1 MAGQRLGL
9 PASRACLHIFL
20 AALIL
25 SSIFAAAQSKKA
37 PKGAQKAS
45 AAAVTC
51 SPTNTVTANVVA
63 LDQPYMLNRLGSAMP
78 QGMIFAL
85 QSDVVSTSNFQ
96 SCSQVACTNGQVQ
109 LRSDKR
115 PRPIVLRVN
124 QGQCLKLN
132 FTNLL
137 AGSPTS
143 PFQPVT
149 RQTSIHV
156 NGMELVSSIADDGS
170 YVGQNNSSLV
180 TPSAPPPPTPPAGKT
195 TYTLYAAEQ
204 GTFLL
209 YSMGAPFGSGAE
221 AGQITDGLFGAVT
234 VEPPQAE
241 YYRSQVTRDEL
252 VQAIDRT
259 KGNNGFTPD
268 GHPIINY
275 AARYPPNTKINNID
289 WSCKPVLAMVSTL
302 YQANGST
309 CAPTLGGMLQTYYT
323 DLTAI
328 ITGPKAGRFPNT
340 ESGPEFNPVPASP
353 DRRQPYREFTIHYH
367 EVTAAVQPFSDFYK
381 NSDGTPGLSVM
392 LQPGQDNFAINY
404 GTGAIGTEI
413 LANRL
418 QVGPMW
424 QCEECKFEEFFLV
437 AWAVGDPAMVVN
449 KAANFYT
456 GESPVTN
463 PNGPPPDVVQKMEN
477 YAAWA
482 AGLTKPA
489 PPLPPPP
496 QQFAKATQAFFP
508 DDPSNVY
515 HSYLQ
520 DHVKFRILHGG
531 SNLTHIHHQHA
542 HQWLHTPNDPN
553 SSYLDSQLISP
564 GSAYTLEIDYNGG
577 GNRNQTLGDSIFHC
591 HFYPHFAA
599 GMWSLWRVHDVFE
612 AGTQLQNGIP
622 VQGARALPD
631 GEIAS
636 GTPIPAVVPLPT
648 IAMAP
653 NPAKVQ
659 IVPVPD
665 PKNTTGTVKI
675 DGYEAKVINKCDRMD
690 GKDDGTCTNPG
701 FPFFVP
707 GVAGHR
713 APAPPLDFAPAL
725 TAGGQ
730 PIIGPDG
737 KPEYLDGGLNRH
749 VILSGTV
756 TGERHNQ
763 WDFSKDDDT
772 LVARELPELGTTV
785 EKAAMAYNGVRQHP
799 SYTPAGQPG
808 SFITNGLPRGPQ
820 PGAPFADPAVD
831 DQGKATGEV
840 RRYKAADIQTD
851 VVFNKVGWHYPQE
864 RFITL
869 WSDVKNTLAGA
880 RAPEPFFFRANSKTD
895 VVEFWQTNLVPSY
908 YELDDFQVRTPTDI
922 IGQHIHLVKFDVLA
936 SDGAS
941 NGFNYEDG
949 TLSPNEVVDR
959 INAIRKENN
968 CTPNDSRNGT
978 FECPVAKDPTAANG
992 YPIDFGPPPAGQN
1005 WKGAQTTIQ
1014 RWYADPL
1021 DGCFWPPCPNNGAG
1035 KDRTLRTVFTH
1046 DHFGPSTHQQAG
1058 LYAGLVVEP
1067 EKSQWK
1073 NSETGQPLG
1082 GGSDGGPTSWQAN
1095 IVTNNQADSYREFLL
1110 EFQDLALTY
1119 ANNSIGAA
1127 VAYPSNPPQTIT
1139 NSTPPWGWMD
1149 CNNQTGDTTA
1159 INSPPAVNNGLN
1171 CAPTIISGG
1180 VTQGTMTVN
1189 YRNEPLPLRVCNG
1202 TSTSDCSSS
1211 PDQGDKSTDL
1221 SYVYSSTVP
1230 RKVQILNTQ
1239 PTSQPIDGTNNSF
1252 QYPPPLLSCPNGTP
1266 GCTQGG
1272 DPYTPLLRTFQGDRV
1287 QVRVLVGAYL
1297 FNHNF
1302 SVEGLK
1308 WLFEPSSSTSGYR
1321 DNQPMGISEHFE
1333 YQFTAPTT
1341 KGKTADYL
1349 YMPGSG
1355 VNDQGQGLWGILR
1368 SYNAGGNPSSVPS
1381 LQPLPNNMGG
1391 GVTLKASASCPSNA
1405 TGNRTYYVAAQYFPN
1420 GLTYNSRD
1428 GSSTSITN
1436 QNGALVYV
1444 MSDASGKT
1452 SSTPPKEPLVLRAAA
1467 GECITVHLF
1476 NTVDPTASVFTTADG
1491 NAPGNLPF
1499 SQVSLFPSSDVGM
1512 HAQLVSYDVTENNGV
1527 NVGLN
1532 PDQVAC
1538 PPSTTGTAGC
1548 PSSRTYTW
1556 YAGQVV
1562 ANPDGTT
1569 TGIPIE
1575 LGSANLI
1582 TADPLEQQPLSM
1594 IGALIVEPK
1603 GSSWPANS
1611 GTSAMIRKAEGGYFR
1626 DFVAMLQNNVYLTQN
1641 AFNAINFGTE
1651 PMSYR
1656 FMNSKGKSPG
1666 NFDQV
1671 QVGNA
1676 FSNRMPNSFFSP
1688 AKLQGQ
1694 PQTPI
1699 FCAMRGEA
1707 VRFRMLHPDGLG
1719 GFPDDVWTIH
1729 GHVWPEEPYVTVGNV
1744 PSAAMGNNPNS
1755 QWFGARDGFGTQ
1767 NHFDILL
1774 SSAGGKNR
1782 IAGDYLYR
1790 SFPVGEFTAGNW
1802 GVFRVNATVMLQR
1815 NCERGLYPALLA
1827 APEKVVTPL
1836 EQVVPR
1842 VDTEER
1848 FENRKPHEKSRR
1860 QLKKPQ

>member
-1 MAGQRLGL
+1 MAGQRFGL
-9 PASRACLHIFL
+9 LASKARLHIFL

-25 SSIFAAAQSKKA
+25 PSIFAAAQGKA
-37 PKGAQKAS
+37 APQKTRNSSAAS
-45 AAAVTC
+45 AVNC
-51 SPTNTVTANVVA
+51 SPANTVTANVVA

-85 QSDVVSTSNFQ
+85 QSDVVSTINFQ

-137 AGSPTS
+137 AGAPTS

-170 YVGQNNSSLV
+170 YAGQNNSSLV
-180 TPSAPPPPTPPAGKT
+180 PASAPTPPTPPGGKT

-209 YSMGAPFGSGAE
+209 YSMGAPFGNTPE

-275 AARYPPNTKINNID
+275 AARFPPNTRINNID
-289 WSCKPVLAMVSTL
+289 WSCKPILAMVSTL
-302 YQANGST
+302 YQASGNT
-309 CAPTLGGMLQTYYT
+309 CAPTPGGMLQTYYT

-367 EVTAAVQPFSDFYK
+367 EVTAAIQSFSDFYK
-381 NSDGTPGLSVM
+381 NPDGTPGLSAM

-404 GTGAIGTEI
+404 GTGAIATEI

-418 QVGPMW
+418 GVGPMW
-424 QCEECKFEEFFLV
+424 QCEECKFEEFFLA

-449 KAANFYT
+449 KASNFYQ
-456 GESPVTN
+456 GEAPVTN
-463 PNGPPPDVVQKMEN
+463 PNGPLPDVVQQMEQ

-482 AGLTKPA
+482 AGLDPNQVH
-489 PPLPPPP
+489 PPQPPPPP
-496 QQFAKATQAFFP
+496 QPGAKATQVFFP

-564 GSAYTLEIDYNGG
+564 GSSYTLEIDYNGG

-631 GEIAS
+631 GEIAT
-636 GTPIPAVVPLPT
+636 GAPIPAVVPLPT

-653 NPAKVQ
+653 IPAKVQ
-659 IVPVPD
+659 IVPVTD
-665 PKNTTGTVKI
+665 PKTPGKT

-730 PIIGPDG
+730 PIIGRDG

-749 VILSGTV
+749 VILSGDV

-763 WDFSKDDDT
+763 WDFSKDNDS
-772 LVARELPELGTTV
+772 LVARELSEDGTTV
-785 EKAAMAYNGVRQHP
+785 EKAAMKFNGVRQHP
-799 SYTPAGQPG
+799 SFTPSGQPG

-831 DQGKATGEV
+831 DQGKAVGEV

-869 WSDVKNTLAGA
+869 WSDVKPTVAGT

-895 VVEFWQTNLVPSY
+895 VVEFWQTNLIPSY

-959 INAIRKENN
+959 IKAIRAENH
-968 CTPNDSRNGT
+968 CTPSDPRNGT
-978 FECPVAKDPTAANG
+978 FECPVAKDPTPANG
-992 YPIDFGPPPAGQN
+992 YPIDFGQPPAGQN
-1005 WKGAQTTIQ
+1005 WTGAQTTIQ

-1021 DGCFWPPCPNNGAG
+1021 DGCFWPPCPNNGLG

-1095 IVTNNQADSYREFLL
+1095 IVTSNQTDSYREFLL
-1110 EFQDLALTY
+1110 EFQDLALAY
-1119 ANNSIGAA
+1119 SNDSIGTA
-1127 VAYPSNPPQTIT
+1127 VPYPQPPPDKIT
-1139 NSTPPWGWMD
+1139 VATKPWGWMD
-1149 CNNQTGDTTA
+1149 CKNLTGETKA
-1159 INSPPAVNNGLN
+1159 INSPGKVAKGLN

-1189 YRNEPLPLRVCNG
+1189 YRNEPLPLRVASAS
-1202 TSTSDCSSS
+1202 STNSEVVL
-1211 PDQGDKSTDL
+1211 PHATDL
-1221 SYVYSSTVP
+1221 SYVFSSNVK
-1230 RKVQILNTQ
+1230 RYNDLLNGQ
-1239 PTSQPIDGTNNSF
+1239 PVYPQAIDSSGANQF
-1252 QYPPPLLSCPNGTP
+1252 KYPPPLLSCRN
-1266 GCTQGG
+1266 CVQGG
-1272 DPYTPLLRTFQGDRV
+1272 DPYTPLLRSFQGDRV

-1333 YQFTAPTT
+1333 FQFTAPTT
-1341 KGKTADYL
+1341 KGKSADYL
-1349 YMPGSG
+1349 FMPGSG
-1355 VNDQGQGLWGILR
+1355 IYDLGQGLWGILR
-1368 SYNAGGNPSSVPS
+1368 SYNAGGNPGSVPS
-1381 LQPLPNNMGG
+1381 LQALPNNPGG

-1405 TGNRTYYVAAQYFPN
+1405 TGNRTYNVAAKYYSS

-1428 GSSTSITN
+1428 GSGSNSIMN
-1436 QNGALVYV
+1436 SNGALVYV
-1444 MSDASGKT
+1444 MADANGKAPD
-1452 SSTPPKEPLVLRAAA
+1452 TPPKEPLVLRAAA
-1467 GECITVHLF
+1467 GECITVKLF
-1476 NTVDPTASVFTTADG
+1476 NTVDPTSSVFTTADG

-1499 SQVSLFPSSDVGM
+1499 SEVSLFPSSNVGM
-1512 HAQLVSYDVTENNGV
+1512 HSQLVSYDVTESNGV

-1532 PDQVAC
+1532 PDQVVC
-1538 PPSTTGTAGC
+1538 PPGTSGC
-1548 PSSRTYTW
+1548 SSSRTYTW

-1562 ANPDGTT
+1562 TNPDGTT

-1582 TADPLEQQPLSM
+1582 TSDPLEQQPLSM

-1603 GSSWPANS
+1603 GSSWPAKA

-1626 DFVAMLQNNVYLTQN
+1626 DFVVMLQNNVYLTQG

-1656 FMNSKGKSPG
+1656 FMDSEGNSPS

-1671 QVGNA
+1671 QIGDA
-1676 FSNRMPNSFFSP
+1676 FSNRMPNSFYSP
-1688 AKLQGQ
+1688 AKPQGQ

-1729 GHVWPEEPYVTVGNV
+1729 GHVWPEEPYKTVGNV
-1744 PSAAMGNNPNS
+1744 PSAEIGDNPNS

-1767 NHFDILL
+1767 NHFDIVL

-1790 SFPVGEFTAGNW
+1790 SFPFGEFTAGNW
-1802 GVFRVNATVMLQR
+1802 GVFRVNATVMQQR
-1815 NCERGLYPALLA
+1815 NCELGRYPALLG
-1827 APEKVVTPL
+1827 APEKLVTPL
-1836 EQVVPR
+1836 QQVVPR

-1848 FENRKPHEKSRR
+1848 FENRKRHEKPA
-1860 QLKKPQ
+1860 QQPQKPQ